1 MNDDKKLEN
10 LEDILTKDEILK
22 LYESVAEGAK
32 PVMLAKNV
40 CKCGGGSGPCS
51 CHGSSGSKGC
61 CG

>member
-32 PVMLAKNV
+32 PVMLAKDA
-40 CKCGGGSGPCS
+40 CKCGSGSCS
-51 CHGSSGSKGC
+51 CNGSSGGKGC
-61 CG
+61 C

>member
-32 PVMLAKNV
+32 PVMLAKNI
-40 CKCGGGSGPCS
+40 CKCSGGQCS

-61 CG
+61 C